1 MKIRFTSVRFGEGY
15 DAQEVD
21 DFIDRC
27 ERAVRS
33 GDGSVTAEEVTQKR
47 FTPTRFREGYDME
60 EVDRFLDDV
69 LVPLLSDPES
79 FPHDPQRDYT
89 GAALTPGTTAPRDG
103 QRPATMPERPSGSA
117 LHPAERRP
125 GFFARLFGGGR

>member
-1 MKIRFTSVRFGEGY
+1 MEIRFTSARFGPGY

-33 GDGSVTAEEVTQKR
+33 GDGSITAQEVTEKR
-47 FTPTRFREGYDME
+47 FTPTRFREGYDMD

-69 LVPLLSDPES
+69 LVPLLNDPTQH
-79 FPHDPQRDYT
+79 PALPQQHV
-89 GAALTPGTTAPRDG
+89 TASVP
-103 QRPATMPERPSGSA
+103 
-117 LHPAERRP
+117 HPAERRP
-125 GFFARLFGGGR
+125 GFFARLFGGDR